1 MAGGTMVVY
10 KKKNGNGRKNRSMVV
25 YKPRVNRGLPLTG
38 FPKQKVA
45 RLRYV
50 QDITITTP
58 GAGLSKSLPFVA
70 NGCYDPY
77 YPIGGHQP
85 KGFDQW
91 MSVYANYNVLGSK
104 CKVRMVTTG
113 DEGFCWGVGRTA
125 TPNEL
130 DSKSLN
136 YILECRM
143 NKGYSIAGGYAR
155 NNNTPSATTRT
166 ATYSQKKQHGSNS
179 TGNTNLTG
187 TNAGNPSELTI
198 FEVWACPPSTVT
210 TAKTASFVVTIDYIV
225 LFTEQRVLTQS

>member
-1 MAGGTMVVY
+1 MAGGKLVLY
-10 KKKNGNGRKNRSMVV
+10 KKKNGRKSRAMVV
-25 YKPRVNRGLPLTG
+25 YKPRASRGLPLTG

-50 QDITITTP
+50 QDITLTTP
-58 GAGLSKSLPFVA
+58 GAGLSKSIPFVA

-104 CKVRMVTTG
+104 CNVRMINSGT
-113 DEGFCWGVGRTA
+113 DGFCWGVGRTP

-130 DSKSLN
+130 DQKSLE

-143 NKGYSIAGGYAR
+143 NKGFATAGSYQR
-155 NNNTPSATTRT
+155 NNNMPTSTTRY
-166 ATYSQKKQHGSNS
+166 AKYSQKKQHGSNS
-179 TGNTNLTG
+179 TSSTNLIG
-187 TNAGNPSELTI
+187 TNGSNPSELTI
-198 FEVWACPPSTVT
+198 FELWMCPPSTD
-210 TAKTASFVVTIDYIV
+210 TATKSASFIVTIDYIV
-225 LFTEQRVLTQS
+225 LFTEQRILTQS